1 LIVDVALVDHHCH
14 GVARGALTRVE
25 LEGFLTESDR
35 PPPERCSA
43 FDSLL
48 GVAVRRWCAP
58 VLGLEAGADPDA
70 YVHRRTEVGAEEAN
84 RRLLAAARLD
94 ALLVDTGLD
103 GDRLL
108 GREELGRLSGGRTY
122 EVVRLESIAEEVA
135 AAGAGAGDFATAFAE
150 ELHRRAAEAVAVK
163 SVVAYRYGL
172 DFDPRAPS
180 PAEVVRAADGWLARG
195 GGRLSDPVLLRHL
208 LWEGRATGL
217 PLQLHT
223 GFGDPDLDLH
233 RCDPALLTGFVRA
246 CGSTGPPIMLLHCYP
261 YHRQAAYLANVF
273 PQVYLDVG
281 LAVPH
286 VGHRAAAVLAEALEL
301 APFHKLLFSSDAYG
315 LAELY
320 LLAATAFRAALTEIL
335 EALGLP
341 AAERP
346 RIATLIGS
354 GNATRVYR
362 LPSAG
367 AVTVGPKHGP
377 SRN

>member
-1 LIVDVALVDHHCH
+1 LIVDFALVDHHCH
-14 GVARGALTRVE
+14 GVARGALTRME

-35 PPPERCSA
+35 PPPEGCSA
-43 FDSLL
+43 FDSSL

-58 VLGLEAGADPDA
+58 VLDLEAGADPDA
-70 YVHRRTEVGAEEAN
+70 YVRRRIELGPQEAN
-84 RRLLAAARLD
+84 GRLLAAAHLD

-103 GDRLL
+103 SDLLL
-108 GREELGRLSGGRTY
+108 GREELARLASGRAY
-122 EVVRLESIAEEVA
+122 EVIRLESVAEEVA
-135 AAGAGAGDFATAFAE
+135 ARGVGAGDFAAAFAQ

-180 PAEVVRAADGWLARG
+180 PAEVTRATDGWLARG
-195 GGRLSDPVLLRHL
+195 GGRLDDPVLLRHL

-233 RCDPALLTGFVRA
+233 RCDPALLTGFLRA
-246 CGSTGPPIMLLHCYP
+246 CGSASPPIVLLHCYP

-273 PQVYLDVG
+273 PHVYLDVG

-286 VGHRAAAVLAEALEL
+286 VGHRAPTVLAEALEL

-320 LLAATAFRAALTEIL
+320 LLATTAFRAALAEIL
-335 EALGLP
+335 ELLGL
-341 AAERP
+341 AAGERG

-362 LPSAG
+362 LS
-367 AVTVGPKHGP
+367 
-377 SRN
+377 